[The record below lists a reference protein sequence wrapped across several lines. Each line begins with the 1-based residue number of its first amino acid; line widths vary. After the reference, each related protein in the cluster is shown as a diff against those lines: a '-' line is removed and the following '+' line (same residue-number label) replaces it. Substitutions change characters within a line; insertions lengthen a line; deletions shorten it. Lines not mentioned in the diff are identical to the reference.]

1 MSSMF
6 LGSDANIFLSLPVH
20 RCFWSLWWWSWN
32 RGWRAE
38 AMDKQK
44 RWGSFRVMQW
54 TGCSTLFTVWWVKE
68 DGLVFVVSQ
77 NMSMFRPV
85 GLWVSRRWGIIL
97 FNIVSMLSMN
107 LQLHEKNA
115 FIQNLVFVILSILSP
130 LLVNVVSCLSETNF
144 ILFLWL
150 LKMPLIV
157 YKPKMIYTLLEKSVI
172 G

>member
-77 NMSMFRPV
+77 NVSMFWPV
-85 GLWVSRRWGIIL
+85 SLWVSRRWGIIL

-107 LQLHEKNA
+107 LQLHEKMH
-115 FIQNLVFVILSILSP
+115 LYRTWYLSYSLFY
-130 LLVNVVSCLSETNF
+130 LLCWWMSWVV
-144 ILFLWL
+144 WV
-150 LKMPLIV
+150 KQ
-157 YKPKMIYTLLEKSVI
+157 TLYYFSDF
-172 G
+172 

>member
-6 LGSDANIFLSLPVH
+6 SGSDANIFLSLPVH

-38 AMDKQK
+38 AMGKQMK
-44 RWGSFRVMQW
+44 WGSFRVMQW

-77 NMSMFRPV
+77 NMSTFRPV

-107 LQLHEKNA
+107 LQLHEKMH
-115 FIQNLVFVILSILSP
+115 LYRTWYLSYSLFYLLCWWMSWVVWVKQTLYYLSD
-130 LLVNVVSCLSETNF
+130 F
-144 ILFLWL
+144 
-150 LKMPLIV
+150 
-157 YKPKMIYTLLEKSVI
+157 
-172 G
+172 

>member
-77 NMSMFRPV
+77 NVSMFRPV

-107 LQLHEKNA
+107 LQLHEKK
-115 FIQNLVFVILSILSP
+115 FIYTELGICHTLYFISFAGE
-130 LLVNVVSCLSETNF
+130 CHELSEWNKLYIISLTSKNA
-144 ILFLWL
+144 INC
-150 LKMPLIV
+150 V
-157 YKPKMIYTLLEKSVI
+157 
-172 G
+172 

>member
-77 NMSMFRPV
+77 NVSMFRPV

-107 LQLHEKNA
+107 FQLHEKMH
-115 FIQNLVFVILSILSP
+115 LYRTWYLSYSLFY
-130 LLVNVVSCLSETNF
+130 LLCWWMSWVV
-144 ILFLWL
+144 WV
-150 LKMPLIV
+150 KQ
-157 YKPKMIYTLLEKSVI
+157 TLYYFSDF
-172 G
+172 